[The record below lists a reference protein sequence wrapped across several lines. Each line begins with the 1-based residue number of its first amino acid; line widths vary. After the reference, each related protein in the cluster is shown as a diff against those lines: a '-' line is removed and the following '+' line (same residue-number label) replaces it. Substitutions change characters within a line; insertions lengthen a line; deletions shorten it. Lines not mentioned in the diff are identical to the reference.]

1 MKTEDID
8 KKIGMPDVDKEWA
21 RFEQEVIGKEPKANK
36 RSIYSWIGGLGI
48 AACLLLFFLIN
59 MGDEPKPATPVVA
72 ELAEPEPVQQPAV
85 NEVKEEP
92 IVHIVNTPRFKNAL
106 RKELAMAEPKP
117 ATPVVA
123 EEAEPEPTQQPA
135 EEEVKED
142 PIVHIVSS
150 PQPKKEPVLANND
163 TPASKGLKT
172 SAHEYTGKVQKF
184 NMDDVKDL
192 AFKSVDQS
200 LKDDGRE
207 FHEVTSLKKEVPLSL
222 RLRGR
227 CDKETNSYPLV
238 LVNGEPLPDSLIQQV
253 LELDDIDTYMH
264 RYFYQQHLLLDEV
277 YVYKDSEITE
287 KFGERGKHGVIEL
300 RTVPDTFCDDYVKAH
315 PRMKKKYRR
324 IEGYVVGTNN
334 KLLTKAWVYIKGEPD
349 TGAATDSMGHFA
361 FWVPKKDITL
371 CVDHPG
377 YKRAKFQHFQF
388 IYRLEPDSNVNDQ
401 NLRLR
406 GNPKPTSESQGQIAG
421 SPDTPPNDSILYLIN
436 GKPQPKENN
445 KWLSKDTYLDYFKK
459 QHLHVE
465 RVMDYTNVKQRYI
478 EKFGEAAK
486 YGVVE
491 YICVEDTRGDYYME
505 QHEELKAN
513 RRRVSGVVLDEN
525 DKPLGN
531 TTIFILHDKGIWG
544 TEKTD
549 SSGNFAFWVPRTDV
563 KLDLTHYGYKP
574 VVVEPTDTFQT
585 IHLLPTATMQSTK

>member
-1 MKTEDID
+1 
-8 KKIGMPDVDKEWA
+8 
-21 RFEQEVIGKEPKANK
+21 
-36 RSIYSWIGGLGI
+36 LGI
-48 AACLLLFFLIN
+48 AACILLFFLIN
-59 MGDEPKPATPVVA
+59 MGDEPKPAAPVVA
-72 ELAEPEPVQQPAV
+72 EQAEPLPIQQPATE
-85 NEVKEEP
+85 EVKEEP
-92 IVHIVNTPRFKNAL
+92 IIVHIVNTRQPKKAP
-106 RKELAMAEPKP
+106 RKELALANADAP
-117 ATPVVA
+117 AT
-123 EEAEPEPTQQPA
+123 T
-135 EEEVKED
+135 
-142 PIVHIVSS
+142 
-150 PQPKKEPVLANND
+150 
-163 TPASKGLKT
+163 GLTT
-172 SAHEYTGKVQKF
+172 SCGEYTGEVQKF

-192 AFKSVDQS
+192 AFESVDQT
-200 LKDDGRE
+200 LKNDGRE
-207 FHEVTSLKKEVPLSL
+207 LHCVKEIHVSS

-238 LVNGEPLPDSLIQQV
+238 LVNGEPLPDSLILQV
-253 LELDDIDTYMH
+253 LELDDIDTCMH
-264 RYFYQQHLLLDEV
+264 RYLYRQHLLLDEV

-300 RTVPDTFCDDYVKAH
+300 RTVPNTFCDDYVKAH

-324 IEGYVVGTNN
+324 TEGYVVGTDN
-334 KLLTKAWVYIKGEPD
+334 KLLTKAWVYINGEPN

-377 YKRAKFQHFQF
+377 YKCTKFQHFQF
-388 IYRLEPDSNVNDQ
+388 IYRLEPDPDENNL

-421 SPDTPPNDSILYLIN
+421 MPNTPPNDSILYLIN

-549 SSGNFAFWVPRTDV
+549 SSGNFTFWVPRTDV

>member
-8 KKIGMPDVDKEWA
+8 KKIGMPDVDAEWT

-36 RSIYSWIGGLGI
+36 RFKYSWIGGLGI

-59 MGDEPKPATPVVA
+59 RGDEPKPATPVVA
-72 ELAEPEPVQQPAV
+72 ELAEPKPVQQPAAKE
-85 NEVKEEP
+85 NKEEP
-92 IVHIVNTPRFKNAL
+92 VVHIVNTPQSKKAP
-106 RKELAMAEPKP
+106 RKELAMANTDGP
-117 ATPVVA
+117 AT
-123 EEAEPEPTQQPA
+123 T
-135 EEEVKED
+135 
-142 PIVHIVSS
+142 
-150 PQPKKEPVLANND
+150 
-163 TPASKGLKT
+163 GLDI
-172 SAHEYTGKVQKF
+172 SHHEYTGEVQKF

-192 AFKSVDQS
+192 AFESVDQT
-200 LKDDGRE
+200 LKNDGRE
-207 FHEVTSLKKEVPLSL
+207 LHCIKEIPLSL
-222 RLRGR
+222 RLRGK

-238 LVNGEPLPDSLIQQV
+238 LVNGEPLPDSLILQV

-264 RYFYQQHLLLDEV
+264 RYLYQQHLLLDEV

-300 RTVPDTFCDDYVKAH
+300 RTVPNTFCDDYVKAH

-324 IEGYVVGTNN
+324 TEGYVVGTDN
-334 KLLTKAWVYIKGEPD
+334 KLLTKAWVYINGEPN

-377 YKRAKFQHFQF
+377 YKCTKFQHFQF
-388 IYRLEPDSNVNDQ
+388 IYRLEPDPDENNL

-421 SPDTPPNDSILYLIN
+421 MPDTPPNDSILYLIN

-459 QHLHVE
+459 QHLHVV

-549 SSGNFAFWVPRTDV
+549 SSGNFTFWVPRTDV

>member
-8 KKIGMPDVDKEWA
+8 KKIGMPDVDAEWA
-21 RFEQEVIGKEPKANK
+21 RFEQEVIGKETKASK
-36 RSIYSWIGGLGI
+36 RFKYSWIGGLGI

-59 MGDEPKPATPVVA
+59 RGDEPKPATPVVA
-72 ELAEPEPVQQPAV
+72 ELQPVQQPAV

-92 IVHIVNTPRFKNAL
+92 IVHIVNTPQSKKAP
-106 RKELAMAEPKP
+106 RKELALANADAP
-117 ATPVVA
+117 AT
-123 EEAEPEPTQQPA
+123 T
-135 EEEVKED
+135 
-142 PIVHIVSS
+142 
-150 PQPKKEPVLANND
+150 
-163 TPASKGLKT
+163 GLDI
-172 SAHEYTGKVQKF
+172 SHREYTGEVQKF

-192 AFKSVDQS
+192 AFESVDQT
-200 LKDDGRE
+200 LKNDGRE
-207 FHEVTSLKKEVPLSL
+207 LHCIKEIPLSL

-238 LVNGEPLPDSLIQQV
+238 LVNGEPLPDSLILQV

-264 RYFYQQHLLLDEV
+264 RYLYQQHLLLDEV

-300 RTVPDTFCDDYVKAH
+300 RTVPNTFCDDYVKAH

-324 IEGYVVGTNN
+324 TEGYVVGTDN
-334 KLLTKAWVYIKGEPD
+334 KLLTKAWVYINGEPN
-349 TGAATDSMGHFA
+349 TGAATDSMGHFT

-377 YKRAKFQHFQF
+377 YKCTKFQHFQF
-388 IYRLEPDSNVNDQ
+388 IYRLEPDPDENNL

-421 SPDTPPNDSILYLIN
+421 MPDTPPNDSILYLIN

>member
-8 KKIGMPDVDKEWA
+8 KKIGMPDVDAEWA
-21 RFEQEVIGKEPKANK
+21 RFEQEVIGKETKASK

-59 MGDEPKPATPVVA
+59 MGDEPKPATPIVA
-72 ELAEPEPVQQPAV
+72 ELAEPEPVQQPAAKE
-85 NEVKEEP
+85 NKEEP
-92 IVHIVNTPRFKNAL
+92 IVHIVNTPQSKKAP
-106 RKELAMAEPKP
+106 RKELAMANTDGP
-117 ATPVVA
+117 AT
-123 EEAEPEPTQQPA
+123 T
-135 EEEVKED
+135 
-142 PIVHIVSS
+142 
-150 PQPKKEPVLANND
+150 
-163 TPASKGLKT
+163 GLDI
-172 SAHEYTGKVQKF
+172 SHREYTGEVQKF

-192 AFKSVDQS
+192 AFESVDES

-207 FHEVTSLKKEVPLSL
+207 FHEVTSLKEVPLSL

-264 RYFYQQHLLLDEV
+264 RYLYQQHLLLDEV

-300 RTVPDTFCDDYVKAH
+300 RTVPNTFCDDYVKAH

-324 IEGYVVGTNN
+324 TEGYVVGTDN
-334 KLLTKAWVYIKGEPD
+334 KLLTKAWVYINGEPN

-377 YKRAKFQHFQF
+377 YKCTKFQHFQF
-388 IYRLEPDSNVNDQ
+388 IYRLEPDPDENNL

-406 GNPKPTSESQGQIAG
+406 GKPKPTTESQGQIAG
-421 SPDTPPNDSILYLIN
+421 MPDTPPNDSILYLIN

-549 SSGNFAFWVPRTDV
+549 SSGNFTFWVPRTDV

>member
-8 KKIGMPDVDKEWA
+8 KKIGMPDVDAEWA

-36 RSIYSWIGGLGI
+36 RFKYSWIGGLGI
-48 AACLLLFFLIN
+48 AACLLLFFHIN

-72 ELAEPEPVQQPAV
+72 EQAEPKPVQQPAAKE
-85 NEVKEEP
+85 NKEEP
-92 IVHIVNTPRFKNAL
+92 IVHIVNTPQSKKAP
-106 RKELAMAEPKP
+106 RKELAMAS
-117 ATPVVA
+117 ADA
-123 EEAEPEPTQQPA
+123 
-135 EEEVKED
+135 
-142 PIVHIVSS
+142 
-150 PQPKKEPVLANND
+150 
-163 TPASKGLKT
+163 PASSGLNI
-172 SAHEYTGKVQKF
+172 SHHEYSGKTQEF

-192 AFKSVDQS
+192 AFESVDQT
-200 LKDDGRE
+200 LKNDGRE
-207 FHEVTSLKKEVPLSL
+207 LHCIKEIPLSL

-227 CDKETNSYPLV
+227 CDKETNNYPLV
-238 LVNGEPLPDSLIQQV
+238 LVNGEPLPDSLILQV

-264 RYFYQQHLLLDEV
+264 RYLYQQHLLLDEI

-300 RTVPDTFCDDYVKAH
+300 RTVPNTFCDDYVKAH

-324 IEGYVVGTNN
+324 TEGYVVGTDN
-334 KLLTKAWVYIKGEPD
+334 KLLTKAWVYINGEPN

-377 YKRAKFQHFQF
+377 YKCTKFQHFQF
-388 IYRLEPDSNVNDQ
+388 IYRLEPDPDENNL

-421 SPDTPPNDSILYLIN
+421 MPDTPPNDSILYLIN

-549 SSGNFAFWVPRTDV
+549 SSGNFTFWVPRTDV

>member
-8 KKIGMPDVDKEWA
+8 KKIGMPDVDAEWA
-21 RFEQEVIGKEPKANK
+21 RFEQEVIGKETKASK
-36 RSIYSWIGGLGI
+36 RFKYSWIGGLGI

-59 MGDEPKPATPVVA
+59 RGDEPKPATPVVA
-72 ELAEPEPVQQPAV
+72 ELAEPEPVQQPAAKE
-85 NEVKEEP
+85 NKEEP
-92 IVHIVNTPRFKNAL
+92 IVHIVNTPQSKKAP
-106 RKELAMAEPKP
+106 RKELALANADAP
-117 ATPVVA
+117 AT
-123 EEAEPEPTQQPA
+123 T
-135 EEEVKED
+135 
-142 PIVHIVSS
+142 
-150 PQPKKEPVLANND
+150 
-163 TPASKGLKT
+163 GLDI
-172 SAHEYTGKVQKF
+172 SHREYTGEVQKF

-192 AFKSVDQS
+192 AFESVDQT
-200 LKDDGRE
+200 LKNDGRE
-207 FHEVTSLKKEVPLSL
+207 LHCIKEIPLSL

-238 LVNGEPLPDSLIQQV
+238 LVNGEPLPDSLILQV

-264 RYFYQQHLLLDEV
+264 RYLYQQHLLLDEV

-300 RTVPDTFCDDYVKAH
+300 RTVPNTFCDDYVKAH

-324 IEGYVVGTNN
+324 TEGYVVGTDN
-334 KLLTKAWVYIKGEPD
+334 KLLTKAWVYINGEPN

-377 YKRAKFQHFQF
+377 YKCTKFQHFQF
-388 IYRLEPDSNVNDQ
+388 IYRLEPDPDENNL

-421 SPDTPPNDSILYLIN
+421 MPDTPPNDSILYLIN

-549 SSGNFAFWVPRTDV
+549 SSGNFTFWVPRTDV

>member
-8 KKIGMPDVDKEWA
+8 KKIGMPDVDAEWA
-21 RFEQEVIGKEPKANK
+21 RFEQEVIGKETKASK

-59 MGDEPKPATPVVA
+59 RGDEPKPATPVVA
-72 ELAEPEPVQQPAV
+72 EQAEPKPVQQPAAKE
-85 NEVKEEP
+85 NKEEP
-92 IVHIVNTPRFKNAL
+92 VVHIVNTPQSKKAP
-106 RKELAMAEPKP
+106 RKELAMASADAP
-117 ATPVVA
+117 AT
-123 EEAEPEPTQQPA
+123 T
-135 EEEVKED
+135 
-142 PIVHIVSS
+142 
-150 PQPKKEPVLANND
+150 
-163 TPASKGLKT
+163 GLDI
-172 SAHEYTGKVQKF
+172 SHREYTGEVQKF

-192 AFKSVDQS
+192 AFESVDQT
-200 LKDDGRE
+200 LKNDGRE
-207 FHEVTSLKKEVPLSL
+207 LHCIKEIPLSL

-238 LVNGEPLPDSLIQQV
+238 LVNGEPLPDSLILQV

-264 RYFYQQHLLLDEV
+264 RYLYQQHLLLEEI

-315 PRMKKKYRR
+315 SRMKKKYRR
-324 IEGYVVGTNN
+324 TGGYVVGTDN
-334 KLLTKAWVYIKGEPD
+334 KLLTKAWVYINGEPN

-377 YKRAKFQHFQF
+377 YKCTKFQHFQY
-388 IYRLEPDSNVNDQ
+388 IYRLEPDPDENNL

-421 SPDTPPNDSILYLIN
+421 MPDTPPNDSILYLIN

-549 SSGNFAFWVPRTDV
+549 SSGNFTFWVPRTDV

>member
-8 KKIGMPDVDKEWA
+8 KKIGMPDVDAEWA

-36 RSIYSWIGGLGI
+36 RFKYSWIGGLGI

-59 MGDEPKPATPVVA
+59 RGDEPKPATPVVA
-72 ELAEPEPVQQPAV
+72 ELAEPEPVQQPAAKE
-85 NEVKEEP
+85 NKEEP
-92 IVHIVNTPRFKNAL
+92 VVHIVNTSQSKKAP
-106 RKELAMAEPKP
+106 RKELAMANADAP
-117 ATPVVA
+117 AT
-123 EEAEPEPTQQPA
+123 T
-135 EEEVKED
+135 
-142 PIVHIVSS
+142 
-150 PQPKKEPVLANND
+150 
-163 TPASKGLKT
+163 GLDI
-172 SAHEYTGKVQKF
+172 SHREYTGEVQKF

-192 AFKSVDQS
+192 AFESVDQT
-200 LKDDGRE
+200 LKNDGRE
-207 FHEVTSLKKEVPLSL
+207 LHCIKEIPLSL

-238 LVNGEPLPDSLIQQV
+238 LVNGEPLPDSLILQV

-264 RYFYQQHLLLDEV
+264 RYLYQQHLLLDEV

-300 RTVPDTFCDDYVKAH
+300 RTVPNTFCDDYVKAH

-324 IEGYVVGTNN
+324 TEGYVVGTDN
-334 KLLTKAWVYIKGEPD
+334 KLLTKAWVYINGEPN

-377 YKRAKFQHFQF
+377 YKCTKFQHFQF
-388 IYRLEPDSNVNDQ
+388 IYRLEPDPDENNL

-421 SPDTPPNDSILYLIN
+421 MPDTPPNDSILYLIN

-459 QHLHVE
+459 QYLHVE

-549 SSGNFAFWVPRTDV
+549 SSGNFTFWVPRTDV

>member
-8 KKIGMPDVDKEWA
+8 KKIGMPDVDAEWT

-36 RSIYSWIGGLGI
+36 RFKYSWIGGLGI

-59 MGDEPKPATPVVA
+59 RGDEPKPATPVVA
-72 ELAEPEPVQQPAV
+72 ELQPVQQPAV
-85 NEVKEEP
+85 KEVKEEP
-92 IVHIVNTPRFKNAL
+92 IVHIVNTPQSKKAP
-106 RKELAMAEPKP
+106 RKELAMANTDGP
-117 ATPVVA
+117 AT
-123 EEAEPEPTQQPA
+123 T
-135 EEEVKED
+135 
-142 PIVHIVSS
+142 
-150 PQPKKEPVLANND
+150 
-163 TPASKGLKT
+163 GLDI
-172 SAHEYTGKVQKF
+172 SHREYTGEVQKF

-192 AFKSVDQS
+192 AFESVDQT
-200 LKDDGRE
+200 LKNDGRE
-207 FHEVTSLKKEVPLSL
+207 LHCIKEIPLSL

-238 LVNGEPLPDSLIQQV
+238 LVNGEPLPDSLILQV

-264 RYFYQQHLLLDEV
+264 RYLYQQHLLLDEV

-300 RTVPDTFCDDYVKAH
+300 RTVPNTFCDDYVKAH

-324 IEGYVVGTNN
+324 TEGYVVGTDN
-334 KLLTKAWVYIKGEPD
+334 KLLTKAWVYINSEPN

-377 YKRAKFQHFQF
+377 YKCTKFQHFQF
-388 IYRLEPDSNVNDQ
+388 IYRLEPDPDENNL

-421 SPDTPPNDSILYLIN
+421 MPDTPPNDSILYLIN

>member
-1 MKTEDID
+1 
-8 KKIGMPDVDKEWA
+8 MPDVDAEWA
-21 RFEQEVIGKEPKANK
+21 RFEQEVIGKETKASK
-36 RSIYSWIGGLGI
+36 RSVYSWIGGLGI

-59 MGDEPKPATPVVA
+59 RGDEPKPATPVVA
-72 ELAEPEPVQQPAV
+72 ELQPVQQPAV
-85 NEVKEEP
+85 KEVKEEP
-92 IVHIVNTPRFKNAL
+92 IVHIVNTPQSKKAP
-106 RKELAMAEPKP
+106 RKELAMANTDGP
-117 ATPVVA
+117 AT
-123 EEAEPEPTQQPA
+123 T
-135 EEEVKED
+135 
-142 PIVHIVSS
+142 
-150 PQPKKEPVLANND
+150 
-163 TPASKGLKT
+163 GLDI
-172 SAHEYTGKVQKF
+172 SHREYTGEVQKF

-192 AFKSVDQS
+192 AFESVDQT
-200 LKDDGRE
+200 LKNDGRE
-207 FHEVTSLKKEVPLSL
+207 LHCIKEIPLSL

-238 LVNGEPLPDSLIQQV
+238 LVNGEPLPDSLILQV

-264 RYFYQQHLLLDEV
+264 RYLYQQHLLLDEV

-300 RTVPDTFCDDYVKAH
+300 RTVPNTFCDDYVKAH

-324 IEGYVVGTNN
+324 TEGYVVGTDN

-377 YKRAKFQHFQF
+377 YKCTKFQHFQF
-388 IYRLEPDSNVNDQ
+388 IYRLEPDPDENNL

-421 SPDTPPNDSILYLIN
+421 MPDTPPNDSILYLIN

-549 SSGNFAFWVPRTDV
+549 SSGNFALWVPRTDV

>member
-8 KKIGMPDVDKEWA
+8 KKIGMPDVDAEWA
-21 RFEQEVIGKEPKANK
+21 RFEQEVIGKETKASK
-36 RSIYSWIGGLGI
+36 RFKYSWIGGLGI
-48 AACLLLFFLIN
+48 AACLLLIFLIN
-59 MGDEPKPATPVVA
+59 RGDEPKPATPVVA
-72 ELAEPEPVQQPAV
+72 ELQPVQQPAV

-92 IVHIVNTPRFKNAL
+92 IVHIVNTPQSKKAP
-106 RKELAMAEPKP
+106 RKELALANADAP
-117 ATPVVA
+117 AT
-123 EEAEPEPTQQPA
+123 T
-135 EEEVKED
+135 
-142 PIVHIVSS
+142 
-150 PQPKKEPVLANND
+150 
-163 TPASKGLKT
+163 GLDI
-172 SAHEYTGKVQKF
+172 SHREYTGEVQKF

-192 AFKSVDQS
+192 AFESVDQT
-200 LKDDGRE
+200 LKNDGRE
-207 FHEVTSLKKEVPLSL
+207 LHCIKEIPLSL

-238 LVNGEPLPDSLIQQV
+238 LVNGEPLPDSLILQV

-264 RYFYQQHLLLDEV
+264 RYLYQQHLLLDEV

-300 RTVPDTFCDDYVKAH
+300 RTVPNTFCDDYVKAH

-324 IEGYVVGTNN
+324 TEGYVVGTDN
-334 KLLTKAWVYIKGEPD
+334 KLLTKAWVYINGEPN

-377 YKRAKFQHFQF
+377 YKCTKFQHFQF
-388 IYRLEPDSNVNDQ
+388 IYRLEPDPDENNL

-421 SPDTPPNDSILYLIN
+421 MPDTPPNDSILYLIN

-549 SSGNFAFWVPRTDV
+549 SSGNFTFWVPRTDV

>member
-8 KKIGMPDVDKEWA
+8 KKIGMPDVDAEWA

-36 RSIYSWIGGLGI
+36 RFKYSWIGGLGI

-59 MGDEPKPATPVVA
+59 RGDEPKPATPVVA
-72 ELAEPEPVQQPAV
+72 ELAEPEPVQQPAAKE
-85 NEVKEEP
+85 NKEEP
-92 IVHIVNTPRFKNAL
+92 VVHIVNTSQSKKAP
-106 RKELAMAEPKP
+106 RKELAMANADAP
-117 ATPVVA
+117 AT
-123 EEAEPEPTQQPA
+123 T
-135 EEEVKED
+135 
-142 PIVHIVSS
+142 
-150 PQPKKEPVLANND
+150 
-163 TPASKGLKT
+163 GLDI
-172 SAHEYTGKVQKF
+172 SHREYTGEVQKF

-192 AFKSVDQS
+192 AFESVDQT
-200 LKDDGRE
+200 LKNDGRE
-207 FHEVTSLKKEVPLSL
+207 LHCIKEIPLSL

-264 RYFYQQHLLLDEV
+264 RYLYQQHLLLDEV

-300 RTVPDTFCDDYVKAH
+300 RTVPNTFCDDYVKAH

-324 IEGYVVGTNN
+324 TEGYVVGTDN
-334 KLLTKAWVYIKGEPD
+334 KLLTKAWVYINGEPN
-349 TGAATDSMGHFA
+349 TGAAPDSMGHFA

-377 YKRAKFQHFQF
+377 YKCTKFQHFQF
-388 IYRLEPDSNVNDQ
+388 IYRLEPDPDENNL

-421 SPDTPPNDSILYLIN
+421 MPDTPPNDSILYLIN

-549 SSGNFAFWVPRTDV
+549 SSGNFTFWVPRTDV